1 MPNLAKPFFALI
13 LGIVPF
19 FLFIGT
25 TSITTSNGEI
35 IAESRLNFGGIL
47 LALIGAGLAWS
58 VLSERRPGPAGRK
71 PLAVLAAL
79 ICALQLVSASG
90 LWRIDPLD
98 WLMPDRNLPA
108 LQYTGLSGDDRIVLL
123 PESEENYRSTLAHNK
138 AQIIRDARLHNTYA
152 ALCHGGRS
160 RIDLARAE
168 AQPEIFDTDLLAR
181 VTAGTDRMQANAPGA
196 CSERQSIRIMVTMA
210 DENNRRMD
218 LFDRLAGEYHSFM
231 QASRAP

>member
-25 TSITTSNGEI
+25 TSMTTSNGEI

-47 LALIGAGLAWS
+47 LAPIGAGLAWS

-108 LQYTGLSGDDRIVLL
+108 LQYTGLSGMTGSCFCPSRRKTIVERHVQLQ
-123 PESEENYRSTLAHNK
+123 RS
-138 AQIIRDARLHNTYA
+138 IA
-152 ALCHGGRS
+152 ALLNLH
-160 RIDLARAE
+160 
-168 AQPEIFDTDLLAR
+168 
-181 VTAGTDRMQANAPGA
+181 AGSSVNENPG
-196 CSERQSIRIMVTMA
+196 
-210 DENNRRMD
+210 
-218 LFDRLAGEYHSFM
+218 
-231 QASRAP
+231 